1 MESPNKLRLNLFSDL
16 DKLIGLSV
24 LVLMLIGVFGVFSA
38 STRIDEKYD
47 LLFKK
52 HIVFCFLGF
61 ILICLLSK
69 LSLKNLI
76 IFSIFTFFIA
86 IFLSFSTFLFFS
98 RN

>member
-61 ILICLLSK
+61 TLICLAVKIKFKKSYY
-69 LSLKNLI
+69 
-76 IFSIFTFFIA
+76 F
-86 IFLSFSTFLFFS
+86 
-98 RN
+98 

>member
-1 MESPNKLRLNLFSDL
+1 MESHNKLRVNLFSDL

-52 HIVFCFLGF
+52 
-61 ILICLLSK
+61 K
-69 LSLKNLI
+69 
-76 IFSIFTFFIA
+76 
-86 IFLSFSTFLFFS
+86 
-98 RN
+98 

>member
-24 LVLMLIGVFGVFSA
+24 LVLMLIGVLGVFSA

-52 HIVFCFLGF
+52 NI
-61 ILICLLSK
+61 
-69 LSLKNLI
+69 
-76 IFSIFTFFIA
+76 
-86 IFLSFSTFLFFS
+86 
-98 RN
+98 